1 MIVGMTLMSD
11 PQPATWRRTMNAAA
25 ATDTNN
31 EWIEKKVASLLRD
44 LRRSGFW
51 DSGIEEAR
59 RLRREFGYQWD
70 VALKISCDYWCR

>member
-1 MIVGMTLMSD
+1 MTGD
-11 PQPATWRRTMNAAA
+11 K
-25 ATDTNN
+25 
-31 EWIEKKVASLLRD
+31 EWIEKKVTAMLAD

-59 RLRREFGYQWD
+59 HLQRTYGYAWD